1 MIEIDLPVSKSL
13 ALRSMAIDYV
23 KVLKAA
29 SDDLRPCEAGA
40 CDDVRYFDGA
50 LRKLLE
56 SARSGRSVEI
66 TIGDGAAPMRILTAL
81 AASTP
86 GCDVTVIPSPQLAAR
101 PHNPLI
107 DSLHSLG
114 AVIEPSPVAEGA
126 LHIKGRRIAG
136 GEVATEV
143 SRSSQ
148 FATALMLASTLWRN
162 GLSLRFNGRPV
173 SSSYIEMTEEVMRRP
188 EFPPEADWSAASY
201 FYEWASLHPGVPIH
215 LNGLISPEES
225 LQGDSVCAETFSE
238 LGVKATID
246 NGGIVIEGSA
256 TSGRRLPFCRDCRDC
271 PDLVPALAAALCFGG
286 RRFCI
291 EGVEHLRYKESDR
304 IDSLAEALERLGFIL
319 TATQDSIAWDGR
331 RVDTKDG
338 AIIDCHGDHRIAM
351 ALCPAMAAGVPG
363 IPRYDMLGMDC
374 VRKSFPNFENQ
385 MKKLL

>member
-66 TIGDGAAPMRILTAL
+66 PIGDGAAPMRILTAL

-148 FATALMLASTLWRN
+148 FATALMLASKLWRN

-173 SSSYIEMTEEVMRRP
+173 SSSYIKMTEEVMRRP
-188 EFPPEADWSAASY
+188 DFTPGADWSAASY
-201 FYEWASLHPGVPIH
+201 FFEWAALHPGIK
-215 LNGLISPEES
+215 LFLRELKSPGES
-225 LQGDSVCAETFSE
+225 LQGDSFCAEAFSP
-238 LGVKATID
+238 LGVTATAAK
-246 NGGIVIEGSA
+246 GGIIIEKSENDHDSVPI
-256 TSGRRLPFCRDCRDC
+256 TYDCRDC
-271 PDLVPALAAALCFGG
+271 PDLVPALCAALCFG
-286 RRFCI
+286 RRPFRI
-291 EGVEHLRYKESDR
+291 EGIEHLRYKESDR
-304 IDSLAEALERLGFIL
+304 IRSLKDTLGRLGFVL
-319 TATQDSIAWDGR
+319 TDTRGGLAWDGSM
-331 RVDTKDG
+331 VPVNDG
-338 AIIDCHGDHRIAM
+338 LTLDCHGDHRIAM

>member
-66 TIGDGAAPMRILTAL
+66 PIGDGAAPMRILTAL

-101 PHNPLI
+101 PHAPLI
-107 DSLHSLG
+107 ESLRSLG
-114 AVIEPSPVAEGA
+114 AVIGPSPVAGGA
-126 LHIKGRRIAG
+126 LHIKGERLAG
-136 GEVATEV
+136 GEVETEV

-148 FATALMLASTLWRN
+148 YVTALMLASPLWQN
-162 GLSLRFNGRPV
+162 SLSLRFSSRPV
-173 SSSYIEMTEEVMRRP
+173 SHPYIEMTEEAMRRP
-188 EFPPEADWSAASY
+188 DFTPESDWSAASY
-201 FYEWASLHPGVPIH
+201 FFEWASLHPGVQIH
-215 LNGLISPEES
+215 LHGLISPEES
-225 LQGDSVCAETFSE
+225 LQGDAVCAEIFSE

-256 TSGRRLPFCRDCRDC
+256 TSDVHLPFRRDCRDC

-286 RRFCI
+286 RKFCI
-291 EGVEHLRYKESDR
+291 EGIGHLRYKESDR
-304 IDSLAEALERLGFIL
+304 ISSITEALGHLGFVL
-319 TATQDSIAWDGR
+319 TATSGSIVWDGR
-331 RVDTKDG
+331 RVPVSDG
-338 AIIDCHGDHRIAM
+338 AVIDCHGDHRIAM
-351 ALCPAMAAGVPG
+351 ALCPAMTAGVPEL
-363 IPRYDMLGMDC
+363 PRYDMLGMDC
-374 VRKSFPNFENQ
+374 VRKSFPNFEDQ
-385 MKKLL
+385 MKKLP